1 MKKEEKG
8 SSRRRYDDNDN
19 NNNDNND
26 VDMDGRGREAEGEG
40 ERWWNN
46 HRCMQHGQH
55 PRVPTGNYDGGYDNE
70 DIPVIPALDLGNAAN
85 HFLALAVLML
95 AFLLLSSLLLLSS
108 SLRMATATA
117 VASWRG
123 DWGFVAVLG
132 MRMMASNKNVD
143 NNDVMTRIQATARL
157 LSLSCPTPEARG
169 AIITTWIAMTR
180 TMHAAAAARIK
191 GETTRA
197 LKIVGGTTRGT
208 SITTQRHATTN
219 KRRVQQ
225 EVEPPSERWREATGN
240 ATTNQTRGA
249 WWNGKRWMCQLKVLA
264 RQRGQ
269 QI

>member
-1 MKKEEKG
+1 MKCFKFGIFCRYDYGGGVAASVLSRNNNVHDCADKTRRTSMKKEEKG

-117 VASWRG
+117 VAS
-123 DWGFVAVLG
+123 
-132 MRMMASNKNVD
+132 
-143 NNDVMTRIQATARL
+143 
-157 LSLSCPTPEARG
+157 
-169 AIITTWIAMTR
+169 
-180 TMHAAAAARIK
+180 
-191 GETTRA
+191 
-197 LKIVGGTTRGT
+197 
-208 SITTQRHATTN
+208 
-219 KRRVQQ
+219 
-225 EVEPPSERWREATGN
+225 
-240 ATTNQTRGA
+240 
-249 WWNGKRWMCQLKVLA
+249 
-264 RQRGQ
+264 
-269 QI
+269 